1 MQESIH
7 TVCKYVN
14 QLLPGCL
21 LSYLRGSLEAQR
33 DREGTQKRGESED
46 FNVNM
51 CACSLASLG
60 ARRVSWDFKLFA
72 VAVKL
77 LFPCTA
83 EKDD

>member
-33 DREGTQKRGESED
+33 DRGARRRRGERED

-60 ARRVSWDFKLFA
+60 ARRETEERRMLNVFCSGI
-72 VAVKL
+72 
-77 LFPCTA
+77 
-83 EKDD
+83 